1 MNVRSC
7 ATVTAI
13 AVAIFGCGYAAN
25 SLRDAAAN
33 QMQPRAEAVKYFTN
47 TSRVILS
54 NDTFVNITECHPL
67 IVKQKIQLSN
77 VSTVKILERYKP

>member
-47 TSRVILS
+47 TSRVRLS
-54 NDTFVNITECHPL
+54 NDTFVNITECHTPHRQTKNT
-67 IVKQKIQLSN
+67 IIECKYSEN
-77 VSTVKILERYKP
+77 P